1 MAAKTQPRTH
11 AAMTGRRYGSFAG
24 KPAVNPFSYTGI
36 PQLSAERTMR
46 VEAART
52 MRIKAG

>member
-24 KPAVNPFSYTGI
+24 KPAVNPFSYVGL
-36 PQLSAERTMR
+36 PQLAAARTMR
-46 VEAART
+46 LAAART
-52 MRIKAG
+52 MRITAG